1 MRNVDAEYRWASAAF
16 RSGRYDEAVARFEVL
31 QHELP
36 PFDGLSQHSM
46 AAILEGGFSSAGVD
60 LERAIECYRALAA
73 RPAEWGSVGEVGIAR
88 VLSRLN
94 RCANQLEIETRCK
107 RAIEIDGSIAAS
119 YFLGRMYEECRGD
132 HRAARPHY
140 LRMFRHG
147 RPIGLRW
154 YARSHMSYGSKV
166 IGLIAHAAATLV
178 SPALFLINRGR
189 IIPDHDR

>member
-1 MRNVDAEYRWASAAF
+1 MRNIDAEYRWASAAF
-16 RSGRYDEAVARFEVL
+16 RSGRYDEAMSRFEVL
-31 QHELP
+31 KHEAP

-60 LERAIECYRALAA
+60 LEGAIECYRTLAA
-73 RPAEWGSVGEVGIAR
+73 SPAEWGSIGEVGIAR

-94 RCANQLEIETRCK
+94 RCGHQLEIEARCK
-107 RAIEIDGSIAAS
+107 RAIEIDSSIAAS

-132 HRAARPHY
+132 HRAARSQY

-147 RPIGLRW
+147 RPLGLRW

-166 IGLIAHAAATLV
+166 IGLIAHVVATLV
-178 SPALFLINRGR
+178 SPALFLVNRR
-189 IIPDHDR
+189 VIIPDHDR